1 MLEVPETGLEP
12 IMPDGGTK
20 DWESLESCHPSPLKP
35 QITMIKARE
44 GRILGIIEH
53 LWHAWCYPKLP
64 YVFNQHNSPGKHI
77 LLWFHPTAWETEA
90 RTGIVTVCVSPS
102 WGILHLI
109 SLMCYQYGNIGYLRV
124 LAVWPSAFDESGPF
138 PTRRKKEYLPG

>member
-20 DWESLESCHPSPLKP
+20 DGQSSESCHPSPLKP
-35 QITMIKARE
+35 QITMIKAQE

-64 YVFNQHNSPGKHI
+64 YVFNQHNSPGKHT
-77 LLWFHPTAWETEA
+77 LLWLHPTAWETEA
-90 RTGIVTVCVSPS
+90 RRGIVTVCVSSS
-102 WGILHLI
+102 WGILHVI
-109 SLMCYQYGNIGYLRV
+109 SLTCYQYGNIGYLWV
-124 LAVWPSAFDESGPF
+124 LAVRPSPN
-138 PTRRKKEYLPG
+138 KEEERISAWLV